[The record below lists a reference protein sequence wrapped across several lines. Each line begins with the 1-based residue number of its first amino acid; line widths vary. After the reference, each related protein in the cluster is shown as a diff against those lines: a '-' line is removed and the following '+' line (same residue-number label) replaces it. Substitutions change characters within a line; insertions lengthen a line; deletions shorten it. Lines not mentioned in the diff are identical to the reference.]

1 MTVGTPNSSK
11 RLKRISYAKYGYL
24 FSLPFILA
32 YLIFSLYPTIYTAI
46 LGFTDCE
53 GIGNTDWNI
62 LEGNVFANFK
72 WVLQNELFK
81 KTIKNTIVIW
91 ILNFIPQ
98 ITMALILTAWFTS
111 RRNELKGKGAFK
123 VIFYMP
129 NIITAASVAMLFFT
143 LFQYPAGPVNDLLT
157 RFNILDKPYNFHA
170 DTTAS
175 QLVVAF
181 IQFLTWYGNTMIVLI
196 SGVLGISPDIF
207 EAADIDGA
215 NGVQTFFKITIPNL
229 KTVLLYTLVTSL
241 VGGLNMFDIPQL
253 YNQGGPDNS
262 TRTSS
267 VFIRDLA
274 FSNEFLYNRA
284 AAASMIIFLIIA
296 ACSAVLFYIMRDKDE
311 AMRKKEIKAAK
322 RASKLRGGME
332 W

>member
-1 MTVGTPNSSK
+1 MTVGNPNTSK
-11 RLKRISYAKYGYL
+11 RRLKRISYAKYGYL
-24 FSLPFILA
+24 FSIPFVLA

-46 LGFTDCE
+46 IGFTDCQ
-53 GIGNTDWNI
+53 GVGKTDWKILDEPFTNFKLI
-62 LEGNVFANFK
+62 LENETFK
-72 WVLQNELFK
+72 TSV
-81 KTIKNTIVIW
+81 KNTIVIW
-91 ILNFIPQ
+91 VLNFIPQ

-111 RRNELKGKGAFK
+111 RRNELKGKGIFK

-129 NIITAASVAMLFFT
+129 NIITAASVALLFYSM
-143 LFQYPAGPVNDLLT
+143 FQHPVGVVNDLLQ
-157 RFNILDKPYNFHA
+157 RFGIVDTPYKFHL

-175 QLVVAF
+175 KLIVAF

-215 NGVQTFFKITIPNL
+215 SGVQTFFRITIPNL

-241 VGGLNMFDIPQL
+241 VGGLNMYDIPKL
-253 YNQGGPDNS
+253 YNDGGPDNS
-262 TRTSS
+262 TLTSS
-267 VFIRDLA
+267 VFIYNQA
-274 FSNEFLYNRA
+274 FGTNHLYNRA
-284 AAASMIIFLIIA
+284 AAASMLIFIIIA
-296 ACSAVLFYIMRDKDE
+296 ICSGVLFFIMRDKDE

-322 RASKLRGGME
+322 KASKLRGGME

>member
-111 RRNELKGKGAFK
+111 RRNVRQED
-123 VIFYMP
+123 
-129 NIITAASVAMLFFT
+129 
-143 LFQYPAGPVNDLLT
+143 PV
-157 RFNILDKPYNFHA
+157 R
-170 DTTAS
+170 
-175 QLVVAF
+175 
-181 IQFLTWYGNTMIVLI
+181 IVLI
-196 SGVLGISPDIF
+196 TGPSSSGKS
-207 EAADIDGA
+207 
-215 NGVQTFFKITIPNL
+215 TFCKRLSDERPR
-229 KTVLLYTLVTSL
+229 LLQPL
-241 VGGLNMFDIPQL
+241 QL
-253 YNQGGPDNS
+253 P
-262 TRTSS
+262 RP
-267 VFIRDLA
+267 
-274 FSNEFLYNRA
+274 RA
-284 AAASMIIFLIIA
+284 AEESRRPLG
-296 ACSAVLFYIMRDKDE
+296 R
-311 AMRKKEIKAAK
+311 
-322 RASKLRGGME
+322 
-332 W
+332 